1 MSQSIP
7 YRLSQAVVAAL
18 RAQFEPLGATVRDN
32 PTSRA
37 ALNEGARVVFVEDE
51 QDQPGSASNN
61 AQPNQP
67 NQAEGRSFALAV
79 GVIARTDDARAQADA
94 DMEQVKTT
102 LRDAVLAETRAM
114 VAAGQI
120 LTVVMPLEGQR
131 LYRLDGIDVGGAL
144 VLTRFLLS
152 YRLPSLGRRA

>member
-1 MSQSIP
+1 MSTRQPELQVRTSMKN
-7 YRLSQAVVAAL
+7 LAWFVKAMVVA
-18 RAQFEPLGATVRDN
+18 LGA
-32 PTSRA
+32 
-37 ALNEGARVVFVEDE
+37 
-51 QDQPGSASNN
+51 
-61 AQPNQP
+61 
-67 NQAEGRSFALAV
+67 AV

-94 DMEQVKTT
+94 DMEQIKTT